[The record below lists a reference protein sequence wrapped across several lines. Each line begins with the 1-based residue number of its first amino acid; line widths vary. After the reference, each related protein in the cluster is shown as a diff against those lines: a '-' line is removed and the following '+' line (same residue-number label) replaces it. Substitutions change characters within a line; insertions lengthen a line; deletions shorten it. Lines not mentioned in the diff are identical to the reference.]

1 MNTEV
6 KDLIISYNDE
16 KGFYC
21 GDLQKPYFDNLM
33 RLLVMEFDLDTQK
46 FDFTSEIDMYFK
58 IRQVNN
64 HKYNI
69 ELREEDGSE
78 WVFG

>member
-1 MNTEV
+1 M

-16 KGFYC
+16 VGFYH
-21 GDLQKPYFDNLM
+21 GEFSSFLFNILMVNLVNHYK
-33 RLLVMEFDLDTQK
+33 LETQK

-58 IRQVNN
+58 IKDIN
-64 HKYNI
+64 KDEYNI